1 MKLISFYAWALVV
14 GTVVGAGIF
23 GIPYA
28 LAQSS
33 FYLGILYICVLAFAV
48 TIVHLCLAEITL
60 RTQAKLHLVGYIKK
74 YLGVNAGVL
83 MTFIMVVAL
92 PSALLIYMILGGQF
106 LANIFGGASYAW
118 SLVFL
123 FLAGSLILAGS
134 RPIAKTDLVMS
145 GFLVLMMIVVL
156 IWAWPKIC
164 FDNLSSFNLSASFLP
179 YGIVLFSLIGNMAI
193 LELKDLFKKE
203 FKTKRG
209 GIQMRQVIVLGTLV
223 PALLYIIFSL
233 AVVGVSGSQTS
244 TEAIGGL
251 RPFLGQPIVIIVS
264 IFGFLAVFTSFMVF
278 ARALK
283 KMLYLDYQISQKW
296 GLVLALGLP
305 LIAFLAGLRNFIVI
319 IGFTGVLLSGLEVI
333 LILLAFL
340 YARRQKKPERQP
352 EMILKIP
359 NWLVYFLVAIFVLGI
374 IYQIYYFIF

>member
-74 YLGVNAGVL
+74 YLGVKAGVL

-92 PSALLIYMILGGQF
+92 PSVLLIYMILGGQF

-123 FLAGSLILAGS
+123 FLAGSLILVGS
-134 RPIAKTDLVMS
+134 RPVPKTDLVMS
-145 GFLVLMMIVVL
+145 GLLVLMMILVL
-156 IWAWPKIC
+156 IRAWPKIC

-223 PALLYIIFSL
+223 PALLYIVFAL

-251 RPFLGQPIVIIVS
+251 RSFLGQPIVIIVS
-264 IFGFLAVFTSFMVF
+264 IFGFLAVFISFMVF

-296 GLVLALGLP
+296 GLALALGLP
-305 LIAFLAGLRNFIVI
+305 LVAFLAGLRNFIVI

-340 YARRQKKPERQP
+340 YARRRKKSERQP

-359 NWLVYFLVAIFVLGI
+359 SWLVYCLIAIFVLGI
-374 IYQIYYFIF
+374 IYQIYYFIK